1 MPNTVKDLRSMKSDK
16 ARAENRPQTPAPAP
30 SAQRE
35 KRVARA
41 AAAAH
46 PWFVA

>member
-1 MPNTVKDLRSMKSDK
+1 MPNTMKDMRSTKSDK
-16 ARAENRPQTPAPAP
+16 TPAEDRPQTSVPVP
-30 SAQRE
+30 SARRE

>member
-1 MPNTVKDLRSMKSDK
+1 MPNTVKDARSTKSDK
-16 ARAENRPQTPAPAP
+16 TRVEDRPQTSVPGPA
-30 SAQRE
+30 AQRE